1 MSLNTALDDL
11 LSQLKQIRVSKNIS
25 AEEIEK
31 KLILGPGWV
40 EEFEQG
46 KTVPRLDVVI
56 ALLNELGGSLKE
68 LNFSRAHEIE
78 FTRNI
83 QGISKGKDLHIA
95 FPYGKYEANY
105 ILKDATV
112 EQFDNILFVLRNG
125 LAAAQGQDEEVQSQ
139 IKANAV
145 SNAFME
151 AVKLWP
157 YANAS
162 DLWWFIVYRAFI
174 DPYNHPASEAKLN
187 LDQSWKR
194 TGGWALEKIVVKH
207 YFEALAEKG
216 IKVFI
221 AEKEAKRALISQVI
235 STNRVEADKAD
246 VLLTTETKGGEK
258 LFGIIN
264 VKASFAERRTDDVPL
279 SQSLIKA
286 GYYSP
291 LWTMDCKSNPSSKPY
306 NKGELGAIKAASID
320 KRSAKRKDVEDDG
333 FFSGCFSYNANTIA
347 TPSDQKAKAN
357 IYVCDFSNVYDEF
370 FRRTVE
376 ARDRFIAS
384 LN

>member
-11 LSQLKQIRVSKNIS
+11 LGQLKKIRLSKGIS
-25 AEEIEK
+25 PEDIEK

-40 EEFEQG
+40 EEFENG
-46 KTVPRLDVVI
+46 KTIPRFDVVI
-56 ALLNELGGSLKE
+56 ALLNELGATVND
-68 LNFSRAHEIE
+68 LNFSRSKEVE
-78 FTRNI
+78 FTRNL
-83 QGISKGKDLHIA
+83 QAVTRVNDLHVA

-105 ILKDATV
+105 ILKNASE
-112 EQFDNILFVLRNG
+112 EQFDKILYVLRNG
-125 LAAAQGQDEEVQSQ
+125 LAAAHGQDEEVQTQ

-151 AVKLWP
+151 SVKMWP
-157 YANAS
+157 QVNPS

-207 YFEALAEKG
+207 YSEALASEG

-221 AEKEAKRALISQVI
+221 AEKEAKRALIGQII

-246 VLLTTETKGGEK
+246 VLLTTETKDGEK

-291 LWTMDCKSNPSSKPY
+291 LWTMDCKSSPAKNPI
-306 NKGELGAIKAASID
+306 NKGELGAIKNADLD

-333 FFSGCFSYNANTIA
+333 FFSGCFSYNSNTKP
-347 TPSDQKAKAN
+347 TPSGQKSKSKVW
-357 IYVCDFSNVYDEF
+357 VCNFSDPKDEF
-370 FRRTVE
+370 FRKTVQ
-376 ARDRFIAS
+376 ARNDFIAR
-384 LN
+384 